1 MPYNLLSYQA
11 GQAARAGVLVGD
23 TVYDAAKATGLAAH
37 STVLGV
43 LDDWSRA
50 KRLLAQAAKRLES
63 GKGRAKGVPLTRAR
77 LLAPVLY
84 PGSIYCAG
92 ANYTDHMAEMA
103 RAQGQEPGP
112 TMKELG
118 EKPWHFVKASRSSVV
133 GPGARVKLPV
143 YSQMVDWEVE
153 LAAVIGKAAKDVPVE
168 KALDYVAGYTIA
180 NDLSARDVMKRDKNP
195 ATSPFHYDWLSQKC
209 FDGACPLG
217 PWIVPASDVPYPQN
231 LALKLWVNDKLM
243 QDSHTGKMI
252 FSTAE
257 QIAMLSSRVT
267 LHPGDL
273 ILTGTPAGVGM
284 PRRTFLKAGDTVKLW
299 IEGIGELSHTMA
311 G

>member
-1 MPYNLLSYQA
+1 MPYKLLSYRA
-11 GQAARAGVLVGD
+11 GQASRAGVLVGD
-23 TVYDAAKATGLAAH
+23 TVYDAAKLTGLSAH
-37 STVLGV
+37 SSVLGV

-50 KRLLAQAAKRLES
+50 KRLLAQAAKRIEA
-63 GKGRAKGVPLTRAR
+63 GKGRVKGVPRKRAR

-84 PGSIYCAG
+84 PGNIYCAG

-103 RAQGQEPGP
+103 RAQGQVPGP

-118 EKPWHFVKASRSSVV
+118 EKPWHFVKTSRSSVV

-153 LAAVIGKAAKDVPVE
+153 LAAVIGKVTRDVPVE
-168 KALDYVAGYTIA
+168 RALAAVAGYTIA
-180 NDLSARDVMKRDKNP
+180 NDLSARDVMRRDKNP
-195 ATSPFHYDWLSQKC
+195 PASPFHYDWLSQKC

-217 PWIVPASDVPYPQN
+217 PWIVPAGDIPDPQN
-231 LALKLWVNDKLM
+231 LALRLWVNGTLM
-243 QDSHTGKMI
+243 QDSHTSKMI

-267 LHPGDL
+267 LYPGDL
-273 ILTGTPAGVGM
+273 VLTGTPAGVGT
-284 PRRTFLKAGDTVKLW
+284 PRRLFLKPGDTVKLW
-299 IEGIGELSHTMA
+299 IEGIGEMSHTMA